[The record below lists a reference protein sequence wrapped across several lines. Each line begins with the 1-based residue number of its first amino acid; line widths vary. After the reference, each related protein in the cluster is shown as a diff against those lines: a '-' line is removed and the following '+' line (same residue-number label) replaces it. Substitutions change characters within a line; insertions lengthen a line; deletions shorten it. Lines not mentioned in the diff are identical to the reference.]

1 MRFAVDPWDPDYGS
15 SVGTDPAE
23 SEADVRIDVE
33 CEPDA
38 WAAITLTEP
47 LAGDVPP
54 VVFIDG
60 VRRIDAR
67 TWIQTDGES
76 GSSSSEPGIFAS
88 YGAGAVRCEPGRAEI
103 AAVEIGH
110 VVASPARGLGDVVLR
125 AGTWR
130 AVAARD
136 ATIESLTYAVHEAMT
151 KAEVRVAEMARRG
164 GDEMIVVDG
173 PLRDRSHVPDAVGLI
188 KTHHVRYLA
197 DRAATVVDGLGIGQ
211 RTPVFLV
218 VSKWSRYSWYVRLP
232 GLDGGPWSGVVRC
245 EATAELAPEAV
256 VTLAQ
261 QVSGLLA
268 RFASEPHKEPRAPQN
283 LYPIAGLERAL
294 RRRLGDSAVIYR
306 ALRSAAAAT
315 SSAVRPVSAAP

>member
-1 MRFAVDPWDPDYGS
+1 MRFAVDSWDPDYGS
-15 SVGTDPAE
+15 SMATDPSE
-23 SEADVRIDVE
+23 SEAEVRLDVE
-33 CEPDA
+33 CLPSA
-38 WAAITLTEP
+38 WAAIPLVEP
-47 LAGDVPP
+47 AASDVPP

-67 TWIQTDGES
+67 TWIQSDGAP
-76 GSSSSEPGIFAS
+76 SEPGIFAS
-88 YGAGAVRCEPGRAEI
+88 YGAGALRCVPGRAEI
-103 AAVEIGH
+103 AAIEIGR
-110 VVASPARGLGDVVLR
+110 VVASPAHALADVSVR
-125 AGTWR
+125 SGTWR

-151 KAEVRVAEMARRG
+151 KAEVRVAELARRS

-173 PLRDRSHVPDAVGLI
+173 PLRDRSHVPDAVGLV
-188 KTHHVRYLA
+188 KTHHVRYLEGHPA
-197 DRAATVVDGLGIGQ
+197 SVVDGLAARE

-232 GLDGGPWSGVVRC
+232 GIDGGPWSGVVRC

-256 VTLAQ
+256 VKLAQ
-261 QVSGLLA
+261 HVSALLA

-294 RRRLGDSAVIYR
+294 RRRLGDSGVIYR
-306 ALRSAAAAT
+306 ALRTAAAT
-315 SSAVRPVSAAP
+315 SAGPKAAPASVAR